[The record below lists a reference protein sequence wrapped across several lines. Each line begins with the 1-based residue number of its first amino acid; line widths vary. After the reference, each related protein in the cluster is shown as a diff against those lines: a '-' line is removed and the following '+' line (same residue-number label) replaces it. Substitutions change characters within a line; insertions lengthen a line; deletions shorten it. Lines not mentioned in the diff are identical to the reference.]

1 VEYVLLDAGKNI
13 LSAVEGKNAP
23 PPETFELNQ
32 NYPNPF
38 NPTTTIGYSV
48 PQLGFISLKVYN
60 VLGQEVATLFS
71 GMQRPGNYTALFD
84 AGRLASGVYFYR
96 LQAGNIQ
103 ITKKLV
109 VMK

>member
-1 VEYVLLDAGKNI
+1 
-13 LSAVEGKNAP
+13 
-23 PPETFELNQ
+23 
-32 NYPNPF
+32 
-38 NPTTTIGYSV
+38 
-48 PQLGFISLKVYN
+48 
-60 VLGQEVATLFS
+60 
-71 GMQRPGNYTALFD
+71 MQRPGNYTALFD